1 MKFLDPMSPEG
12 EELIELDT
20 IVELDGQIV
29 RSSGQASFA
38 FKKVKTREK
47 FGRNNRFSSRV
58 DPRYEYCMSIEN
70 SIDDLSITQ

>member
-1 MKFLDPMSPEG
+1 MNFLDPMSPEG

-20 IVELDGQIV
+20 IVELDGQTICCSGL
-29 RSSGQASFA
+29 SSFS

-47 FGRNNRFSSRV
+47 FGRNNRFCSRV

-70 SIDDLSITQ
+70 SVDDLQTH

>member
-20 IVELDGQIV
+20 IVELDGQIISYSGL
-29 RSSGQASFA
+29 SSFS

-47 FGRNNRFSSRV
+47 FGRNNRFCSRV

-70 SIDDLSITQ
+70 SVDDLQTH